1 MGRARPREVRHA
13 RFVTGRVAT
22 GAGVCNAPPMA
33 TLRLLSVCGSL
44 KAGSSNHALLERLP
58 GLAEPGVVL
67 SAFEG
72 LRDLPPFDEDAN
84 EGAPPHGVAAWREAL
99 AAADGVFIACPEYGH
114 SLPGALKNAIDWV
127 FGSGEL
133 YRKPVVITAAS
144 AGPGR
149 GLRGLAALAQT
160 LNALEAMVLGGEPIP
175 RGPGLDE
182 AARRLL
188 AQLVAAARHA
198 REAREAGE
206 PVSDPPGSEL
216 PAPIDAL
223 VRGTWLRPLL
233 LTRLWQGRDT
243 AAAPPSGADVDGSV
257 RALSELLALSLGVAP
272 PGGPAL
278 VLARLDGV
286 LASDD
291 AALGRALLEALIA
304 RVDAS
309 PTLATALSELGPHAL
324 AQLG

>member
-1 MGRARPREVRHA
+1 MAMMPNLKEMRRAIGMTAEGLADVI
-13 RFVTGRVAT
+13 
-22 GAGVCNAPPMA
+22 GVNRL
-33 TLRLLSVCGSL
+33 TLFRWESGNIALS
-44 KAGSSNHALLERLP
+44 LER
-58 GLAEPGVVL
+58 
-67 SAFEG
+67 
-72 LRDLPPFDEDAN
+72 
-84 EGAPPHGVAAWREAL
+84 
-99 AAADGVFIACPEYGH
+99 
-114 SLPGALKNAIDWV
+114 
-127 FGSGEL
+127 
-133 YRKPVVITAAS
+133 
-144 AGPGR
+144 
-149 GLRGLAALAQT
+149 AQQVC
-160 LNALEAMVLGGEPIP
+160 AVLG
-175 RGPGLDE
+175 
-182 AARRLL
+182 
-188 AQLVAAARHA
+188 
-198 REAREAGE
+198 
-206 PVSDPPGSEL
+206 
-216 PAPIDAL
+216 APIDAL